1 MTKISS
7 HILISL
13 IVFSSVGG
21 CKDRDISVLEIVNI
35 TPDPLTNV
43 SVNDSRREWKLE
55 TIQARGAIKF
65 SGALYGEGGATVSW
79 TEGGKRYS
87 AGLCYYSTR
96 YPATGR
102 IFLGNGIAKYDCSN
116 KVNRR
121 LAII

>member
-7 HILISL
+7 YILASL

-35 TPDPLTNV
+35 TPRALTGV
-43 SVNDSRREWKLE
+43 SVNDSRREWKLG
-55 TIQARGAIKF
+55 TIQARGVTKF

-79 TEGGKRYS
+79 TEDGKRYS
-87 AGLCYYSTR
+87 AGLCYYSMR
-96 YPATGR
+96 FPASGR
-102 IFLGNGIAKYDCSN
+102 IFLGNGTVKYDCSN

-121 LAII
+121 L